1 MEHILFVAR
10 LEKWLGQ
17 CVALIENFF
26 EVLSLE
32 KLQLSMKQEICVD
45 FGILSDVTLMAGVP

>member
-1 MEHILFVAR
+1 MAHILFAAR

-32 KLQLSMKQEICVD
+32 KLELSMKQEICVD
-45 FGILSDVTLMAGVP
+45 FGILSHVTLMA